1 MDPII
6 WLMCL
11 IWSQINDACFAVRK
25 YVWSQRRQVLGC
37 ICSHRYYGRCG
48 RQARLRMKQECVDF
62 FDRRFTFQV
71 AKLVSGCRWSP
82 GKGVPTMS
90 LGGNEDTAS
99 LTGVMVGSYQIDDLK
114 QMDEKVWRA
123 LVK

>member
-11 IWSQINDACFAVRK
+11 IWFQLNDACFAVRK
-25 YVWSQRRQVLGC
+25 YLWSQRRQVPGC
-37 ICSHRYYGRCG
+37 IRSHPYYGRYG
-48 RQARLRMKQECVDF
+48 RQARLRMNQECVDF
-62 FDRRFTFQV
+62 FDRQFTFQV
-71 AKLVSGCRWSP
+71 AKLVSGHRWSS